1 MSENARHVVY
11 PSCNSVNRIPREK
24 DARKAKCG
32 QCHQPLFTGR
42 PLPVSAKSFATQI
55 ERNDIPILV
64 DFWAQ
69 WCGPCRAMAPV
80 FEATAKAL
88 EPRLRFA
95 KVDTDAEQSLAARY
109 HISAIPTMILFRG
122 GRELAR
128 HSGVMAAG
136 ALRGWIEQ
144 HLGG

>member
-1 MSENARHVVY
+1 MSAPVTIPCPH
-11 PSCNSVNRIPREK
+11 CHTLNRVPAERQG
-24 DARKAKCG
+24 DGGKCG
-32 QCHQPLFTGR
+32 RCHQPLFAGAPINLDAAHFER
-42 PLPVSAKSFATQI
+42 HAAADVPL
-55 ERNDIPILV
+55 LV
-64 DFWAQ
+64 DFWAA

-80 FEATAKAL
+80 FEGAAKAL

-122 GRELAR
+122 GREVAR

-144 HLGG
+144 QLGV